1 MRKPFNVITEEV
13 KLEMYD
19 AYGEVSDRTWAD
31 IKTIAQYVP
40 GNMKDVD
47 KSAFCRS
54 MLGGSLFTIWTD
66 TPRFV
71 TMEEFV
77 SDKTDS
83 VPLRGLYCGFNT
95 PDSLEGRLTPTLVMD
110 ALYNC
115 HNTLRMDLSV
125 YVRTNMMDR
134 INNYKESDDAYRDAH
149 AVRNLMSVMNIYVDD
164 LLEQYRNEDLHE
176 IFERHGDDMVSATN
190 EAWETYVKGCREKH
204 HSPRYGQIEYAERVL
219 KEELRYRRLKAQL
232 LKSIKEL
239 SV

>member
-1 MRKPFNVITEEV
+1 MRKSFNVITEEV
-13 KLEMYD
+13 KLEMYE

-40 GNMKDVD
+40 GNVKDVD

-54 MLGGSLFTIWTD
+54 MLGGSFTIWTD

-95 PDSLEGRLTPTLVMD
+95 PDSLEGRLTPALVM
-110 ALYNC
+110 
-115 HNTLRMDLSV
+115 HTLLLPIDQLGVR
-125 YVRTNMMDR
+125 VRTNMMDR
-134 INNYKESDDAYRDAH
+134 INNYKASDDAYRDAR

-204 HSPRYGQIEYAERVL
+204 RSPRYGQIEYAERVL

>member
-1 MRKPFNVITEEV
+1 MRKPFNVVTEEV
-13 KLEMYD
+13 RLEMYE

-40 GNMKDVD
+40 GNVKDVD

-54 MLGGSLFTIWTD
+54 MLGGSFTIWTD

-83 VPLRGLYCGFNT
+83 VPLRGLYCGFNAPISLVGKFT
-95 PDSLEGRLTPTLVMD
+95 PALAMD
-110 ALYNC
+110 ALYSRHTTTTN
-115 HNTLRMDLSV
+115 LSV

-134 INNYKESDDAYRDAH
+134 INNYKASDDAYRDAH

-190 EAWETYVKGCREKH
+190 EAWERYVKGCREKH
-204 HSPRYGQIEYAERVL
+204 RSPRYGQIEYAERVL

>member
-1 MRKPFNVITEEV
+1 MRKSFNVITEEV
-13 KLEMYD
+13 KLEMYE

-40 GNMKDVD
+40 GNVKDVD

-83 VPLRGLYCGFNT
+83 VPLRGLYCGFNAPISLVGKFT
-95 PDSLEGRLTPTLVMD
+95 PALAMD
-110 ALYNC
+110 ALYSRHTTTTN
-115 HNTLRMDLSV
+115 LSV

-134 INNYKESDDAYRDAH
+134 INNYKASDDAYRDAR

-204 HSPRYGQIEYAERVL
+204 RSPRYGQIEYAERVL

>member
-13 KLEMYD
+13 KLEMYE

-40 GNMKDVD
+40 GNVKDVD
-47 KSAFCRS
+47 KSTFCRS

-83 VPLRGLYCGFNT
+83 VPLRGLYCGFNAPISLVGKFT
-95 PDSLEGRLTPTLVMD
+95 PALAMD
-110 ALYNC
+110 ALYSRHTTTTN
-115 HNTLRMDLSV
+115 LSV

-134 INNYKESDDAYRDAH
+134 INNYKASDDAYRDAR

-204 HSPRYGQIEYAERVL
+204 RSPRYGQIEYAERVL

>member
-13 KLEMYD
+13 KLEMYE

-47 KSAFCRS
+47 KSVFCRS

-95 PDSLEGRLTPTLVMD
+95 PISLVGKFTPALAMD
-110 ALYNC
+110 ALYSRHTTTTN
-115 HNTLRMDLSV
+115 LSV
-125 YVRTNMMDR
+125 YVRTNMLDR
-134 INNYKESDDAYRDAH
+134 INNYKASDDAYRDAH

-204 HSPRYGQIEYAERVL
+204 RSPRHGQIEYAERVL